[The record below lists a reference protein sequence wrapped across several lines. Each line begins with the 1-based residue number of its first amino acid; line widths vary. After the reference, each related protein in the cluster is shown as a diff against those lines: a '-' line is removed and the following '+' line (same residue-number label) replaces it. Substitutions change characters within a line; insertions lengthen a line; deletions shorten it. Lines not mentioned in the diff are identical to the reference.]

1 MSSQK
6 VSAAAEA
13 VDADLFRRVCSRFAT
28 GVTVVT
34 TTGSDGTPHGLT
46 VNSFTSVSLTP
57 PLVLVSI
64 DSRNQVLERFPTGAS
79 LAINVLADDQED
91 LSRRFAAST
100 DERFAGVGWE
110 KGELGEPVLHGAIAS
125 FECLVDKAV
134 EAGDHIILIAAVKN
148 VRLAE
153 GEPLVFFDSSYR
165 RLDQPSKA

>member
-6 VSAAAEA
+6 ASGAAEP
-13 VDADLFRRVCSRFAT
+13 VDAALFRRVCSRFAT

-34 TTGSDGTPHGLT
+34 TIGPDGSPHGLT

-57 PLVLVSI
+57 PLVLVSL
-64 DSRNQVLERFPTGAS
+64 DTRNHLIERFPAGAS
-79 LAINVLADDQED
+79 LAINVLAEHQEE
-91 LSRRFAAST
+91 LSRRFAAT
-100 DERFAGVGWE
+100 IDERFAGVGWE
-110 KGELGEPVLHGAIAS
+110 RGELGEPVLHGAIAS

-165 RLDQPSKA
+165 RLDQASKA